1 MTNDELDEVQ
11 RLKAQVDQMRG
22 ELDDAL
28 AALWPAHKRGYLYK
42 MERFPGI
49 RQRLDEI
56 GRIDANEYLVE
67 RPYHPQA

>member
-28 AALWPAHKRGYLYK
+28 AALWSAHKRGYLYK
-42 MERFPGI
+42 MERFPASASASMRSG
-49 RQRLDEI
+49 
-56 GRIDANEYLVE
+56 GST
-67 RPYHPQA
+67 PMSTW